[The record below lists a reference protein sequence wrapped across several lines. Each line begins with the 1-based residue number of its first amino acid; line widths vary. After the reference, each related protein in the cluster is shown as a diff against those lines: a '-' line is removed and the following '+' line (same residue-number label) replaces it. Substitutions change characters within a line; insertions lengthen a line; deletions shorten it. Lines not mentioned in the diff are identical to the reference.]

1 MTIGER
7 LKSRRESLG
16 LTLEQVG
23 DYIGVGR
30 ATVQRY
36 ESNAIDIKRTV
47 AIKLAEIL
55 KTTPSYIMGWDDSVP
70 EIPTLSL
77 EADENIKKYLLLNE
91 EGKKRVGQLID
102 DLSALPKYQ
111 IRDENGLTDDQR
123 RRFSN
128 GMDELAQ
135 AVENICEDSQ
145 NTGSLLFGLSHGKK

>member
-1 MTIGER
+1 M
-7 LKSRRESLG
+7 
-16 LTLEQVG
+16 
-23 DYIGVGR
+23 
-30 ATVQRY
+30 
-36 ESNAIDIKRTV
+36 
-47 AIKLAEIL
+47 KLAEIL

-128 GMDELAQ
+128 GMDKLAQ